1 MNQQLMRGQ
10 YQTGIRAKGF
20 AFTTVVGTQERQISL
35 SGLGREILGVAV
47 HGLSGVIPD
56 VTLTFKIN
64 NDVILDSIPAQAIAR
79 NEVNPRQYFDAYRPL
94 TGQDSILLQV
104 TDGTGGQNFNFTI
117 WYTQR
122 HT

>member
-1 MNQQLMRGQ
+1 MRGQ

-20 AFTTVVGTQERQISL
+20 AFSTVTGTQERQISL
-35 SGLGREILGVAV
+35 SGLGREILGIAIHAPGGTV
-47 HGLSGVIPD
+47 PD
-56 VTLTFKIN
+56 ITLTFKIN

-79 NEVNPRQYFDAYRPL
+79 NENNPRQYFDSYRPL

-104 TDGTGGQNFNFTI
+104 TDGIGGQNFNFTI